1 MVDKR
6 EISLSRGLKK
16 AMWQLGKLAGI
27 ILDGELK
34 TAVENLVAV
43 FADFVS

>member
-1 MVDKR
+1 
-6 EISLSRGLKK
+6 
-16 AMWQLGKLAGI
+16 MWQLGKLVGI

-43 FADFVS
+43 FMTLCPEFH